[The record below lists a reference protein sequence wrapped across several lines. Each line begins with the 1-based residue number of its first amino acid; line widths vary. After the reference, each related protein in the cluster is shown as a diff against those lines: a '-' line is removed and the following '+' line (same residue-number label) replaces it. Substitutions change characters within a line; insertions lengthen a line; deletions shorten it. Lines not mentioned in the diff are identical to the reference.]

1 MILSKAIA
9 NGTKTATVD
18 LDGTKLTVDVDG
30 KRFFADA
37 EMTKVMPK
45 GAKQAVWVLKGSE
58 APQMITLTEA
68 EAKQIETARVVAIKQ
83 TPESIRRSAEIRY
96 ERALNAKT
104 GTNWDRDG
112 MTAVKV
118 AAINAEYEA
127 AKAALAATR

>member
-18 LDGTKLTVDVDG
+18 LDGTAITVDVDG
-30 KRFFADA
+30 KRFFSAA
-37 EMTKVMPK
+37 ALTKVMPK

-68 EAKQIETARVVAIKQ
+68 EAKQVEAASVAAIKQ
-83 TPESIRRSAEIRY
+83 TPESIRRSAEIRC

-112 MTAVKV
+112 MTAAKV
-118 AAINAEYEA
+118 TEINAEYEA